1 MVSVWDS
8 APCCHARH
16 PSSVAISIFVFI
28 PLSPVWLRFV
38 FLLNMNCKISGRV
51 RPFLAVAPCAAFDNE
66 RKFRASKQSLVKKTY
81 PRGLVENEDGRVHFW
96 DSRVGGILQLVTL
109 AGRFNHHGAVLD
121 FNAADVNP
129 APGGGEVLFVA
140 HAKGVIIDNDQ
151 PAFRRSGNALRRA
164 MTCHRSEEH
173 TSELQSL

>member
-1 MVSVWDS
+1 
-8 APCCHARH
+8 
-16 PSSVAISIFVFI
+16 
-28 PLSPVWLRFV
+28 
-38 FLLNMNCKISGRV
+38 MNCKISGRV

-121 FNAADVNP
+121 FNAADVDP
-129 APGGGEVLFVA
+129 AMGDGEVLFVA
-140 HAKGVIIDNDQ
+140 DAKGVIIDDGQ
-151 PAFRRSGNALRRA
+151 PADSITTELSLISTQRMWIRPWGMARSCSSP
-164 MTCHRSEEH
+164 TPKV
-173 TSELQSL
+173 

>member
-16 PSSVAISIFVFI
+16 PSSVAISIFDFI
-28 PLSPVWLRFV
+28 LLSPVWLRFV

-66 RKFRASKQSLVKKTY
+66 RKFHASKQSLVKKAC

-96 DSRVGGILQLVTL
+96 DSMVGGILQLMTL
-109 AGRFNHHGAVLD
+109 AGSFNHHGGIFD

-129 APGGGEVLFVA
+129 ALGGGEVLFVA
-140 HAKGVIIDNDQ
+140 DGKGVIIDDGQ
-151 PAFRRSGNALRRA
+151 PAVRRSGNAF
-164 MTCHRSEEH
+164 
-173 TSELQSL
+173 